1 MDLYMAKKCNFCI
14 STGSGFD
21 GLVRTFRNPVLFT
34 NFVPHGYFNS
44 FGEKNITIFKHLLDK
59 NGNKISLNRMID
71 MDILNNL
78 DGNIFKKKKIT
89 FQENSPSEILS
100 ATKSMITHIEN
111 KFSKMESYNDKLVK
125 NFYRKKIEQKYGF
138 TFHKEIHSLICPVF
152 LENNTYLFDL

>member
-1 MDLYMAKKCNFCI
+1 MDLYMAKNVIFV
-14 STGSGFD
+14 FLQA
-21 GLVRTFRNPVLFT
+21 LVSMVQLEHSET
-34 NFVPHGYFNS
+34 NYLQICSLGYNS

-111 KFSKMESYNDKLVK
+111 KFSKMESYNDTLVK